1 MKNDKLNQILTI
13 INEKQS
19 VDIQTLMKLFYASES
34 TVRRNLRALEE
45 EGLIIRS
52 HGRALSISKRAD
64 TDISF
69 INRKQTAM
77 KQKTSI
83 ARQAVKECV
92 KADSV
97 VMLDASSTVT
107 ETVQFLKD
115 YRDAIIITSGIE
127 TLLRL
132 AQTDLKFYSSGGQAY
147 RKSYSFIGQTAIN
160 TIKAFNAD
168 ICFISCHGLSENGY
182 ATDNSVFEN
191 DIRAAVLQQS
201 RRKVLLLD
209 STKIN
214 KNCYSNLC
222 HISAFDDVFCDKML
236 PDDIQKQVKK
246 FHLVVSDYL

>member
-1 MKNDKLNQILTI
+1 MKNDKLNQMLTI

-45 EGLIIRS
+45 AGLIIRS

-64 TDISF
+64 TEISF

-77 KQKTSI
+77 EQKKSI
-83 ARQAVKECV
+83 ARQAVKECL

-115 YRDAIIITSGIE
+115 YKDAIIITSGIE

-132 AQTDLKFYSSGGQAY
+132 AQTELKFYSSGGQSY
-147 RKSYSFIGQTAIN
+147 RKSYSFIGQTAID
-160 TIKAFNAD
+160 TIKTFNAD
-168 ICFISCHGLSENGY
+168 VCFISCHGLSENGY
-182 ATDNSVFEN
+182 ATDNSAFEN
-191 DIRAAVLQQS
+191 DIRAAILQQS

-236 PDDIQKQVKK
+236 PDDIQKQVKN